1 MLRGGEAV
9 ELHQL
14 QYFVAVA
21 EMGSFSKAARR
32 CSVAQPSLSQQII
45 KLEHELGQRL
55 FERLGRS
62 VILTA
67 AGQALLPQAQ
77 RILSEVQSIKS
88 GIADAVSTGRG
99 RLAVGFIPTLA
110 PYVLPHAL
118 ACFAQRF
125 PEAELEML
133 EHTTDALVER
143 LVALELD
150 ICFLSLPLKHRL
162 IEIEELHSEPLLLA
176 LPHNHPLAGQ
186 PALSVERLRDSPFIA
201 LNEDNCLSQQVD
213 AFCYEQQIAPSV
225 VCRVAH
231 LATLQS
237 CVAAGMG
244 VALVPAML
252 VQADQAER
260 CVYRPLA
267 DAAPRRTI
275 VAAWHSSRGR
285 SALAGEFMGCVRS
298 CLEGLG
304 ARG

>member
-1 MLRGGEAV
+1 M

-21 EMGSFSKAARR
+21 EVGSFSKAARR

-99 RLAVGFIPTLA
+99 RLAVGLIPTLA
-110 PYVLPHAL
+110 PFVLPRAL

-125 PEAELEML
+125 PEAELEVL
-133 EHTTDALVER
+133 EHTTDALLER
-143 LVALELD
+143 LVSLELD
-150 ICFLSLPLKHRL
+150 VCFLSLPVKHRL
-162 IEIEELHSEPLLLA
+162 IEMEELHSEPLLLA
-176 LPHNHPLAGQ
+176 LPQDHPLAAQ
-186 PALSVERLRDSPFIA
+186 PALGVDRLRDSPFIA
-201 LNEDNCLSQQVD
+201 LNEDNCLTQQVD
-213 AFCYEQQIAPSV
+213 AFCYEQQIAPTV

-231 LATLQS
+231 LSTLQS

-252 VQADQAER
+252 VRADPSER

-267 DAAPRRTI
+267 DAAPRRTL
-275 VAAWHSSRGR
+275 VAAWHGARGR
-285 SALAGEFMGCVRS
+285 SILADEFVTCVRS
-298 CLEGLG
+298 CLM
-304 ARG
+304 